1 MAEVPWLWSPWFDS
15 GWELALG
22 LAAVALASWAGTG
35 AVLRVLIARRIYDEP
50 NHRSSHDQPKPRGG
64 GLAVVTAVL
73 AAWITAA
80 VSGGQAGA
88 AFWLVIA
95 GAALLAAISWA
106 DDLKSRS
113 ASLRFGMQV
122 AAVVLG
128 LWSLD
133 PAPVF
138 QGLLPLPL
146 DRALTALLWL
156 WFLNLYNFMDGI
168 DGITAVETIAIS
180 AGLALIAGGLP
191 HFPLGAFDAAVP
203 AAAALGF
210 LFWNW
215 APSRI
220 FLGDVGSVPLG
231 YLLGWL
237 LIVTAAAGQWE
248 AALILPLYYLAD
260 ASWTLGRRAL
270 RRETLW
276 RAHREHFYQ
285 RAVQRGFS
293 HAAVARRIA
302 ICNIVLVLLAGCAA
316 FTLLGQSWI
325 PLVLAALAVIA
336 LLFMLARQTPPG
348 TPSGPARPESAAQG
362 PRAPT
367 P

>member
-1 MAEVPWLWSPWFDS
+1 MAEVPWLWSPWFDG
-15 GWELALG
+15 GWGLAVG
-22 LAAVALASWAGTG
+22 LAAVAAASWAGTG
-35 AVLRVLIARRIYDEP
+35 IALRLLLRWRVFDQP
-50 NHRSSHDQPKPRGG
+50 NHRSSHDRPKPRGG
-64 GLAVVTAVL
+64 GLAVIAVVL
-73 AAWITAA
+73 AAWTIAA
-80 VSGGQAGA
+80 VTGGQAGA
-88 AFWLVIA
+88 AFWLGIA
-95 GAALLAAISWA
+95 GAGLLALISWA
-106 DDLKSRS
+106 DDLKSRP
-113 ASLRFGMQV
+113 ASLRFGVQV
-122 AAVVLG
+122 TAVVLG
-128 LWSLD
+128 LWALD

-156 WFLNLYNFMDGI
+156 WFINLFNFMDGI

-180 AGLALIAGGLP
+180 AGLALIAGGLL

-237 LIVTAAAGQWE
+237 LIITAASGVWE
-248 AALILPLYYLAD
+248 AALILPLYYLVD

-270 RRETLW
+270 RREKLW

-293 HAAVARRIA
+293 HAAVTRRIA
-302 ICNIVLVLLAGCAA
+302 VCNVVLVALANLAA
-316 FTLLGQSWI
+316 FGPSGQSWI
-325 PLVLAALAVIA
+325 LLGLAALAVGV
-336 LLFMLARQTPPG
+336 LLFMLARERPPA
-348 TPSGPARPESAAQG
+348 TRP
-362 PRAPT
+362 
-367 P
+367 

>member
-15 GWELALG
+15 GWGLALG
-22 LAAVALASWAGTG
+22 LAAVTLASWAGTG

-50 NHRSSHDQPKPRGG
+50 NHRSSHDRPKPRGG
-64 GLAVVTAVL
+64 GLAVVTVIM

-80 VSGGQAGA
+80 VTGGQAGT
-88 AFWLVIA
+88 AFWLGIA
-95 GAALLAAISWA
+95 GAGMLAAISWA
-106 DDLKSRS
+106 DDLKPRPV
-113 ASLRFGMQV
+113 SLRFGVQV

-128 LWSLD
+128 LWALD
-133 PAPVF
+133 PGPVF
-138 QGLLPLPL
+138 QGLLPLPV
-146 DRALTALLWL
+146 DRALTAVLWL
-156 WFLNLYNFMDGI
+156 WFINLFNFMDGI
-168 DGITAVETIAIS
+168 DGITAVETITIS
-180 AGLALIAGGLP
+180 TGLALIAGGLL

-210 LFWNW
+210 VFWNW

-231 YLLGWL
+231 YLLGWF
-237 LIVTAAAGQWE
+237 LIILAANGFWE
-248 AALILPLYYLAD
+248 PAVILPLYYLAD
-260 ASWTLGRRAL
+260 ASWTLGRRTL

-302 ICNIVLVLLAGCAA
+302 ICNVILVVLADWAA
-316 FTLLGQSWI
+316 FAPPGQSWI
-325 PLVLAALAVIA
+325 PLVLAALAVIG
-336 LLFMLARQTPPG
+336 LLIMLARQTPPE
-348 TPSGPARPESAAQG
+348 TPSGPARPESAAPG